1 MAIVNPVVAKIG
13 VVEGPT
19 ESAMIL
25 IALIL
30 VFGAAAYFTGSL
42 YGRTGQ
48 ITIAAGFV
56 IVVVGLYV
64 LGGIR
69 FG

>member
-1 MAIVNPVVAKIG
+1 MMAIVQPTPSRIG
-13 VVEGPT
+13 VTEGPT

-30 VFGAAAYFTGSL
+30 VFGGAAYFTGSL

-48 ITIAAGFV
+48 IVIAA
-56 IVVVGLYV
+56 
-64 LGGIR
+64 
-69 FG
+69 

>member
-42 YGRTGQ
+42 
-48 ITIAAGFV
+48 
-56 IVVVGLYV
+56 
-64 LGGIR
+64 
-69 FG
+69 

>member
-13 VVEGPT
+13 VVEGTT

-30 VFGAAAYFTGSL
+30 VFGAAAYFTASL
-42 YGRTGQ
+42 YGRNGQ
-48 ITIAAGFV
+48 IAIAAGFV
-56 IVVVGLYV
+56 VVVVGLYV

>member
-1 MAIVNPVVAKIG
+1 MAIVNPIVAKIG
-13 VVEGPT
+13 VVEGTT

-48 ITIAAGFV
+48 IVIAAGFV
-56 IVVVGLYV
+56 AVVVGLFV
-64 LGGIR
+64 LGGLR